1 MESRWIGSEVFAELY
16 GITARAAR
24 KALRSVKNGKP
35 YHGKSLEMREIPGR
49 GGRGGVRYQVR
60 VDSLPSALQERL
72 KASPKAVATP
82 SPGSLAS
89 LERLV
94 LDDLLADI
102 LKHPPRTDARSKAIE
117 AASQKTILWP
127 RTGQFVRLTPAKLRR
142 LAKRYE
148 AQGLAG
154 LTRSG
159 RSDKGAR
166 RVVVTAKYD
175 AEFGGKL
182 DLNAVGSRLRD
193 YIRAQHKNHESLEN
207 IRFKAARVLDK
218 ITREMGFEP
227 APGVC
232 EIPAHIVKAE
242 GVYRQVGVF
251 KRDRKAFQDAQP
263 GVRRSREDMLP
274 CDVVVGDVHPLDF
287 LLPEIEGF
295 QRYAKAICWLDVATN
310 RIWMTIHVLPQG
322 KGITNAHV
330 INSFIEMV
338 TAWGLPT
345 TLYLDNGSEY
355 NWAPFIE
362 DAMKLA
368 SLAGDKTIV
377 HAKPYN
383 ARAKPIE
390 GIFGVLETHHFAKLP
405 GWVGGNRMKAKT
417 ANIGRAPDPFPG
429 TFEQFFDAINAA
441 VALYHN
447 RPQGKRTA
455 QAGRSPFEAYNNAVA
470 TGWSKTHVEEDA
482 FFAAFSVEKICAV
495 RGGSIRHD
503 GREWTCEGLQSH
515 LGARCIALIPKFERW
530 DRLPVKDER
539 GRPLGFAEP
548 VKAFA
553 YLDTDGAKA
562 SAKAQK
568 LRLVAVRE
576 LDASASTI
584 DPLKE
589 TLDLARELPKEVPA
603 PIGALVT
610 ASDHAR
616 AIARGVKE
624 SPKAKREREEAERK
638 REAETMRALH
648 AEFME
653 KSRALE
659 AKKS

>member
-1 MESRWIGSEVFAELY
+1 MD
-16 GITARAAR
+16 
-24 KALRSVKNGKP
+24 N
-35 YHGKSLEMREIPGR
+35 
-49 GGRGGVRYQVR
+49 
-60 VDSLPSALQERL
+60 
-72 KASPKAVATP
+72 
-82 SPGSLAS
+82 
-89 LERLV
+89 
-94 LDDLLADI
+94 LLADI
-102 LKHPPRTDARSKAIE
+102 LKHPPRTAARSKATE
-117 AASQKTILWP
+117 AASNKPILWP
-127 RTGQFVRLTPAKLRR
+127 KTGQFVQLSPAKIRR
-142 LAKRYE
+142 LVKRYE

-159 RSDKGAR
+159 PSDKGAA
-166 RVVVTAKYD
+166 RVVVSERYD
-175 AEFGGKL
+175 KELGDKV
-182 DLNAVGSRLRD
+182 DLNAVASRLRD

-207 IRFKAARVLDK
+207 IRFKAARVLAK
-218 ITREMGFEP
+218 ITRELGFEP

-232 EIPAHIVKAE
+232 EIPHNIVKAE
-242 GVYRQVGVF
+242 SVYRQVGVF
-251 KRDRKAFQDAQP
+251 KRDRKAWQDRAP
-263 GVRRSREDMLP
+263 FVRRSREGMLP
-274 CDVVVGDVHPLDF
+274 CEVVVGDVHPLDF

-310 RIWMTIHVLPQG
+310 RIWLTIHVLPKG
-322 KGITNAHV
+322 KGVTNAHV

-377 HAKPYN
+377 RAKPYN
-383 ARAKPIE
+383 ARGKPIE

-429 TFEQFFDAINAA
+429 APEQFVQAINAA

-455 QAGRSPFEAYNNAVA
+455 LAGRAPFEAYNQAIA
-470 TGWSKTHVEEDA
+470 AGWRKTHVEEDA
-482 FFAAFSVEKICAV
+482 FFAAFSVEKPCKVNGGYIQHAG
-495 RGGSIRHD
+495 RG
-503 GREWTCEGLQSH
+503 WTCEGLQSY
-515 LGARCIALIPKFERW
+515 LGEKCIALIPKFELW
-530 DRLPVKDER
+530 YRLPVRDER

-548 VKAFA
+548 VAPHA
-553 YLDTDGAKA
+553 YLDTEGAKA

-568 LRLVAVRE
+568 RRNLALVKLE
-576 LDASASTI
+576 ASAPSI

-589 TLDLARELPKEVPA
+589 TLDLAGELPKALPA

-624 SPKAKREREEAERK
+624 SPKAKRAREEDER
-638 REAETMRALH
+638 RHEAEEQHALMVKLK
-648 AEFME
+648 ENM
-653 KSRALE
+653 SRTRG
-659 AKKS
+659 